1 MRKLHETS
9 VQGSKAQPRT
19 SLEQF
24 DTFSKVTALIMKNQD
39 VSDWNAEDVIVW
51 LKANVLFEDYVEVFT
66 TNEIDGYTLL
76 TLTEQ
81 DMIENLGMHEMSLRT
96 QLKRSVKK
104 LIVVWIRYGK
114 NCESFFRE

>member
-81 DMIENLGMHEMSLRT
+81 DMIETLEMHEASLRT
-96 QLKRSVKK
+96 
-104 LIVVWIRYGK
+104 
-114 NCESFFRE
+114 

>member
-81 DMIENLGMHEMSLRT
+81 DMIETLGMHEASLRT
-96 QLKRSVKK
+96 
-104 LIVVWIRYGK
+104 
-114 NCESFFRE
+114 